1 MQKRTVKIGDYDT
14 AQHGWT
20 LNKCTLQDPALKENY
35 VEKSGGDGSWNLT
48 TATTGGIPRY
58 KVRTL
63 EIRLECSEGDRD
75 HRENL
80 INELVNTY
88 DGLEWP
94 IVIPD
99 RPEHY
104 LTGQVHVG
112 VEFSDL
118 AHAAVTITATC
129 EPWLYRAKES
139 IVELTAAESV
149 RRAVIHNS
157 GRRAVVPV
165 LSVSGNIR
173 IGFGVY
179 TTQLTDGM
187 YEWSPLLL
195 TQGLN
200 ELEYTGSGT
209 LTLTYREAV
218 LR

>member
-1 MQKRTVKIGDYDT
+1 MQKRTVKIGSYDT

-20 LNKCTLQDPALKENY
+20 LNKFKLQDPALKENY
-35 VEKSGGDGSWNLT
+35 VEKVGGDGSWNLT
-48 TATTGGIPRY
+48 TTTTGGIPRY
-58 KVRTL
+58 KNRSL
-63 EIRLECSEGDRD
+63 EIRLECSEGDRE

-88 DGLEWP
+88 DGLEWQ
-94 IVIPD
+94 IVPPD

-104 LTGQVHVG
+104 LVGQLHVG

-118 AHAAVTITATC
+118 AHAAVNITATC
-129 EPWLYRAKES
+129 EPWYYKARES
-139 IVELTAAESV
+139 IVELTAAEAV

-165 LSVSGNIR
+165 ISVTGSIQL
-173 IGFGVY
+173 GFGVF

-195 TQGLN
+195 TPGLN
-200 ELEYTGSGT
+200 ELEYSGNGT
-209 LTLTYREAV
+209 ITITFREAV